1 MHHMRKHQL
10 CLDKID
16 LIYQSMFCFYISFQK
31 HSKMGFR
38 DSLNM
43 FENGLI
49 IYDIHCFYRQ

>member
-10 CLDKID
+10 CLHKID
-16 LIYQSMFCFYISFQK
+16 LIYQSMFCFYISFQQ

-43 FENGLI
+43 FENGFI
-49 IYDIHCFYRQ
+49 I

>member
-1 MHHMRKHQL
+1 MHHMGKHQL
-10 CLDKID
+10 CLHKID

-49 IYDIHCFYRQ
+49 IYDIHCFY